1 MLSGGGG
8 GGSLA
13 CGVLIVVKNTVMGSP
28 GDVVQGLVVC
38 GGGVDHW
45 FVVSG
50 GGIVP
55 DVMVC
60 GGKDAPRVVIGGGGV
75 VPGVMLF
82 SRVVDSVLVVSVV
95 DLFAVLCVEGVD
107 PGLV

>member
-8 GGSLA
+8 GGSLT
-13 CGVLIVVKNTVMGSP
+13 CGVIIVVKNTVMGGSHV
-28 GDVVQGLVVC
+28 GVVQGLVVC

-45 FVVSG
+45 YVVSG

-60 GGKDAPRVVIGGGGV
+60 GGEDSPRFVIGVGGV
-75 VPGVMLF
+75 GPVVMVF
-82 SRVVDSVLVVSVV
+82 SIVVDSVLVVSV
-95 DLFAVLCVEGVD
+95 VLCVEGVD